1 MVEISAQ
8 YMEFLKANYSGVAGR
23 LETLMTESPTGK
35 NPEEIAKSKA
45 KIDEEIK
52 ELANDSERVHKYQIW
67 EKVPSILRDRY
78 NGQVPPEVLE
88 AADRDEIYTLRVM
101 EMHPEIKRV
110 DQARTIAQEAQAKVP
125 AAIANTA
132 AAAVFVS
139 AAVAGYS
146 DSASM
151 ELANQRLARDALWA
165 AKQANP
171 HMSEEEK
178 KLWRMAWLQSRQET
192 VDTIKKDFAE
202 NQPEKLLLHILGK
215 FNAGKISKDELLPQ
229 VADLVQRIDT
239 NERHGNL
246 LEYLQTERI
255 QAKIGKFKPE
265 TLDIL
270 ANSVLSKVPEA
281 GKTQTMEKIQ
291 SKFSDKNAELESSIQ
306 AHAVAQNMLSAK
318 ANSMPTNASLTAK
331 ERYANMPSI
340 MNHGMEREG

>member
-1 MVEISAQ
+1 
-8 YMEFLKANYSGVAGR
+8 
-23 LETLMTESPTGK
+23 
-35 NPEEIAKSKA
+35 
-45 KIDEEIK
+45 
-52 ELANDSERVHKYQIW
+52 
-67 EKVPSILRDRY
+67 
-78 NGQVPPEVLE
+78 
-88 AADRDEIYTLRVM
+88 
-101 EMHPEIKRV
+101 
-110 DQARTIAQEAQAKVP
+110 
-125 AAIANTA
+125 
-132 AAAVFVS
+132 
-139 AAVAGYS
+139 
-146 DSASM
+146 
-151 ELANQRLARDALWA
+151 
-165 AKQANP
+165 
-171 HMSEEEK
+171 MSEEEK
-178 KLWRMAWLQSRQET
+178 KLWRMAWLQSRKDT
-192 VDTIKKDFAE
+192 INTIKKDFAE

-270 ANSVLSKVPEA
+270 ANSVLSKVPKA